1 MASANSGFA
10 SLHYGGSIST
20 KTSRL
25 GAKPSKG
32 NSFRK
37 LRRFEDIVRL
47 ENAQFTPTQI
57 GAMLCISAT
66 RVKTLQRSPDYLIA
80 RMKITHGIIL
90 DHEANLA
97 MIKEQRREM
106 LTQLLPPALQILA
119 NELQRPATTLAE
131 RKHQTALTLELMDR
145 EGTFAKVSRTEVKPV
160 DSFDFETKDAES
172 RSIISAIRAVSPP
185 PLLGAAKGGEH
196 TAISI
201 AANAEFSNSHTLSA
215 VDQQKALDSLEKAA
229 LSSEDGTELLEAMP
243 TDGTV
248 S

>member
-1 MASANSGFA
+1 MDSGSGFS

-20 KTSRL
+20 KTNRL

-37 LRRFEDIVRL
+37 LKRFEDIVRL
-47 ENAQFTPTQI
+47 ESAGFTPTQI
-57 GAMLCISAT
+57 GAMLCISHT
-66 RVKTLQRSPDYLIA
+66 RVKTIQKSPDYLIA

-90 DHEANLA
+90 DHEANLS

-160 DSFDFETKDAES
+160 DSFDFESKDAES
-172 RSIISAIRAVSPP
+172 RSIINAIRAVAPP
-185 PLLGAAKGGEH
+185 AIAGRTVGEH
-196 TAISI
+196 TAASI
-201 AANAEFSNSHTLSA
+201 EANSEFSNSHTLSA
-215 VDQQKALDSLEKAA
+215 MDQQAALDNLERTV
-229 LSSEDGTELLEAMP
+229 LSSEEGAELLKDYP

-248 S
+248 N